1 MRTKNSKAQKL
12 KTKLFLIFSV
22 KVVNKFFNITTKN
35 TQFHTLDNNGIEMW
49 NLSTGLRNPINHLL
63 RSVFEGV
70 PEFFKHYYYY
80 IYNVVYVQRKR
91 VYYTI
96 YVVSLCIQTAA
107 KQRWFRI
114 KYAYSNG
121 VSNFNFLTAWNSIS
135 SKEFLKP
142 LLSRVIMYTKNLDK
156 NALGVKGC
164 TMNY

>member
-1 MRTKNSKAQKL
+1 MLWINFFTTSRKILLISYFGQQCNWNVKSFNWFEKPDKSFTDVGFWGCAGVFQALLLLYLQRSLCTKKKSIL
-12 KTKLFLIFSV
+12 
-22 KVVNKFFNITTKN
+22 
-35 TQFHTLDNNGIEMW
+35 
-49 NLSTGLRNPINHLL
+49 
-63 RSVFEGV
+63 
-70 PEFFKHYYYY
+70 
-80 IYNVVYVQRKR
+80 
-91 VYYTI
+91 YT

-156 NALGVKGC
+156 KALGVKGC

>member
-1 MRTKNSKAQKL
+1 
-12 KTKLFLIFSV
+12 
-22 KVVNKFFNITTKN
+22 
-35 TQFHTLDNNGIEMW
+35 MW
-49 NLSTGLRNPINHLL
+49 NLSTGFRNPINHLL

-142 LLSRVIMYTKNLDK
+142 LSSRVIMYTKGQIIWKWFFGVFDFLQKSNENKSTWGVIVVKSNSFVHFLEEIGDTK
-156 NALGVKGC
+156 NHFELSDL
-164 TMNY
+164 

>member
-12 KTKLFLIFSV
+12 KLDCSLFSQHHDKKYKILLISYFGQSS
-22 KVVNKFFNITTKN
+22 
-35 TQFHTLDNNGIEMW
+35 
-49 NLSTGLRNPINHLL
+49 NLSIGLRNPIDHLL
-63 RSVFEGV
+63 RSVFKGV

-114 KYAYSNG
+114 KYTYSNG
-121 VSNFNFLTAWNSIS
+121 VSNFNFLRARN
-135 SKEFLKP
+135 LK
-142 LLSRVIMYTKNLDK
+142 STKGQIKL
-156 NALGVKGC
+156 
-164 TMNY
+164 